1 MANYRRIVGNWA
13 ANARAGRNRANQALQ
28 NEMKALEM
36 EQKANLLFFYNLP
49 LFFSI

>member
-13 ANARAGRNRANQALQ
+13 ANARAGRNRANQAVQ

-36 EQKANLLFFYNLP
+36 EQKAN
-49 LFFSI
+49 